1 MLNIIYA
8 TYGAFMKYIF
18 IFSLIFYI
26 QYASA
31 KQEIKP
37 LETSSVDLDVSAGKY
52 DQFKLNNW
60 KVGSSECVEFTLN
73 KAYNTTNFLAALI
86 IFVNGNSKSDRSRI
100 ILYTEHADSKS
111 LTLAYLSSDKE
122 YRLIKNNISFGEPVK
137 FSLKFVSN
145 QKIEI
150 KSAFSEFSI
159 PLQFKITNVILG
171 ATSSQSTAK
180 IVESL
185 DCNSQK

>member
-1 MLNIIYA
+1 
-8 TYGAFMKYIF
+8 MKYVF

-26 QYASA
+26 QCANA
-31 KQEIKP
+31 KEEIKL
-37 LETSSVDLDVSAGKY
+37 LESSSVDFDVSAGRY

-60 KVGSSECVEFTLN
+60 KVGSNECVEFTLY
-73 KAYNTTNFLAALI
+73 KPYNTTNFLAALI
-86 IFVNGNSKSDRSRI
+86 IFVNGDSKSHKSRI

-145 QKIEI
+145 RTIEI
-150 KSAFSEFSI
+150 KSAYSEFSI
-159 PLQFKITNVILG
+159 PLQFKITNVLLG

-180 IVESL
+180 IVESS